1 MTSLFTE
8 RACSFPRQNGDIPA
22 EPGVY
27 RPGDPGLTMP
37 VCEYCPIPQDTD
49 LSRKAKY
56 QGSVKLSVLIG
67 VDGRLGSITVLKE
80 APFNLTTA
88 AVEAA
93 ETWRLKPG
101 KKDGQ
106 PVPVRVPIEIM
117 FRWY

>member
-88 AVEAA
+88 AVE
-93 ETWRLKPG
+93 RLKLG
-101 KKDGQ
+101 
-106 PVPVRVPIEIM
+106 V
-117 FRWY
+117 